1 MPEPMLLIFELI
13 GTVSF
18 AVSGAMTGLKKKMD
32 LFGIAILGLITAV
45 GGGVIR
51 DLTLGLTPPATF
63 RNPIYAIV
71 ALCTAIVIFIPAVRR
86 LIGRKQQLFDNV
98 LLVMDSIGL
107 GIFTVVGIQV
117 AFSASHDYPP
127 FLLIFVGMITGIGGG
142 VLRDILAGDTPYI
155 FVRHFYAC
163 ASLIGAAVCLI
174 LWGWAGESVAM
185 ISGATVILILRLLAA
200 HFRWSLPRAQ

>member
-86 LIGRKQQLFDNV
+86 LIGRKQQLFDTV

-155 FVRHFYAC
+155 FVRHFYAS

-200 HFRWSLPRAQ
+200 RFRWSLPRAQ